1 MLASSHQGGDND
13 NSVDNHEIFQDN
25 DNSFDNDDSVV
36 NDDNP
41 VDDDDDFALLRCI

>member
-13 NSVDNHEIFQDN
+13 NFEIFQDN
-25 DNSFDNDDSVV
+25 DNSFDNDDSAD

-41 VDDDDDFALLRCI
+41 VDDDDFALLRCI

>member
-13 NSVDNHEIFQDN
+13 NSVDIDEIFQDN
-25 DNSFDNDDSVV
+25 DNSFDNDDSVD

-41 VDDDDDFALLRCI
+41 VDDDDFALLRCI